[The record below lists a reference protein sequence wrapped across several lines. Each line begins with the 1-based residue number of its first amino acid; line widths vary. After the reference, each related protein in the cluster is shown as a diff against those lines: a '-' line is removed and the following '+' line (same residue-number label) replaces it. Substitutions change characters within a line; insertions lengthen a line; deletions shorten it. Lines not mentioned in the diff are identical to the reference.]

1 MPDANPRPPRRRPS
15 FRRPLP
21 PLWFG
26 LSIRAVLVLFN
37 VLASHGRGNTIDY
50 SAFKTLLA
58 EGRIAEVELGPEM
71 VRGQYQDGDGVMKAF
86 NAVRVDDPK
95 LTEQLEAQRVRY
107 TGQLSNAWVT
117 ELLSYV
123 VPILLVIG
131 LWVFVLRRMGG
142 AEGGIMSF
150 ARSRAK
156 IYVDDDVKV
165 GFSDVAGVDEAATEL
180 REIVGFLKNPSK
192 YTAIGGRIPKGV
204 LLVGPP
210 GTGKTLLARAVA
222 GEAKVPFFSLSGSE
236 FVEMFVGVG
245 AARVRDLFRQA
256 EVKAPCIVFIDE
268 LDALGKVRMQSPM
281 GGHEEREQ
289 TLNQLL
295 AEMDG
300 FDARKG
306 VIIVA
311 ATNWPEVLDPA
322 LLRPGRFDRQVLVDK
337 PDVRGREEILR
348 IHVRSVKLAENVDLP
363 LIAARTAG
371 FAGADLANLVNEAAL
386 LAGRR
391 DKTAVDRSDFDEA
404 IDRVVAGLEKKRAMN
419 PRIRRIIAVHEIG
432 HAIVAS
438 VLPGLDPVHKVS
450 IVGRGFGALGYTLS
464 LPLEDRYL
472 RTKAELQNEL
482 AVLLGGRTAE
492 LIIFGEVSTGDHN
505 DLLRATDIARSM
517 VTELGMSEL
526 VGPVNHEGRKRSTFL
541 DTPYVPERGTYAEET
556 ARVVD
561 AEIKRLIAE
570 AEATATRILTERRA
584 ALDEL
589 TAHLLEEEVIEGD
602 EIRRR
607 LGVGA
612 DTGAPAH

>member
-1 MPDANPRPPRRRPS
+1 MTPEANTRPPRRRPS
-15 FRRPLP
+15 FRRPLTS
-21 PLWFG
+21 LWFG
-26 LSIRAVLVLFN
+26 AAILAVLLLFN
-37 VLASHGRGNTIDY
+37 LITSSGRRETLDY
-50 SAFKTLLA
+50 SDFKSLLA
-58 EGRIAEVELGPEM
+58 QGRIAEVELGPER
-71 VRGQYQDGDGVMKAF
+71 VRGEFQDGDGALKAF
-86 NAVRVDDPK
+86 EAVRVEDPT
-95 LTEQLEAQRVRY
+95 LTELLEAQKVRY
-107 TGQLSNAWVT
+107 TGQVGNAWLT
-117 ELLSYV
+117 ELV
-123 VPILLVIG
+123 G
-131 LWVFVLRRMGG
+131 WVFPVLLIIGIWVFFLRRMGG

-156 IYVDDDVKV
+156 VYVDDDVKV
-165 GFSDVAGVDEAATEL
+165 GFADVAGVDEAATEL
-180 REIVGFLKNPSK
+180 REIVGFLKNPAK
-192 YTAIGGRIPKGV
+192 YTTLGGRIPKGV

-256 EVKAPCIVFIDE
+256 ETKAPCIVFIDE

-306 VIIVA
+306 VICVG
-311 ATNWPEVLDPA
+311 ATNRPEVLDPA

-337 PDVRGREEILR
+337 PDVQGREEILR
-348 IHVRSVKLAENVDLP
+348 IHVRAVKLAEDVDLP

-391 DKTAVDRSDFDEA
+391 DKTAVDRLDFDEA

-450 IVGRGFGALGYTLS
+450 IVGRGFGALGYTMS
-464 LPLEDRYL
+464 LPVEDRYL
-472 RTKAELQNEL
+472 RTKAELQHEL
-482 AVLLGGRTAE
+482 AVLLGGRNAE
-492 LIIFGEVSTGDHN
+492 LIVFSEVSTGDHN

-517 VTELGMSEL
+517 VTELGMSDL
-526 VGPVNHEGRKRSTFL
+526 VGPVNHEGRKRGAFL
-541 DTPYVPERGTYAEET
+541 ETPYAPERGSYAEET

-561 AEIKRLIAE
+561 AEIKRLISE
-570 AEATATRILTERRA
+570 AESTATRILTDRRD
-584 ALDEL
+584 ALDDL
-589 TAHLLEEEVIEGD
+589 TAHLLEKEVLGGE

-607 LGVGA
+607 LGVGPE
-612 DTGAPAH
+612 TR

>member
-1 MPDANPRPPRRRPS
+1 MKPDPTPRPPRHRSP
-15 FRRPLP
+15 FRRPLSS
-21 PLWFG
+21 LWFG
-26 LSIRAVLVLFN
+26 AGILAVLVLFN
-37 VLASHGRGNTIDY
+37 LITSTNRGETLDY
-50 SAFKTLLA
+50 SAFKSLLA
-58 EGRIAEVELGPEM
+58 QGRIAQVELGPEL
-71 VRGQYQDGDGVMKAF
+71 VRGEFQDADGTLKTF
-86 NAVRVDDPK
+86 EAVRVEDPK
-95 LTEQLEAQRVRY
+95 LTELLEAQRVKY
-107 TGQLSNAWVT
+107 TGQVSNKWLT
-117 ELLSYV
+117 ELL
-123 VPILLVIG
+123 G
-131 LWVFVLRRMGG
+131 WVFPVLLIIGIWVFFLRRMSGT
-142 AEGGIMSF
+142 EGGIMSF

-165 GFSDVAGVDEAATEL
+165 GFADVAGVDEAAAEL
-180 REIVGFLKNPSK
+180 REIVGFLKNPAK
-192 YTAIGGRIPKGV
+192 YTTLGGRIPKGV

-222 GEAKVPFFSLSGSE
+222 GEAKVPFFSLTGSE

-256 EVKAPCIVFIDE
+256 ELKAPCIVFIDE

-306 VIIVA
+306 VIIVG
-311 ATNWPEVLDPA
+311 ATNRPEVLDPA

-337 PDVRGREEILR
+337 PDVHGREEILG
-348 IHVRSVKLAENVDLP
+348 IHVRSVKLAEDVDLP

-419 PRIRRIIAVHEIG
+419 PRIRRIIAVHETG

-492 LIIFGEVSTGDHN
+492 LLIFGEVSTGDHN

-526 VGPVNHEGRKRSTFL
+526 VGPVNHEGRKRGAFL
-541 DTPYVPERGTYAEET
+541 DTPYVPERGNYAEET
-556 ARVVD
+556 ARLVD

-570 AEATATRILTERRA
+570 AEGTANRILTERRDT
-584 ALDEL
+584 LDDL
-589 TAHLLEEEVIEGD
+589 TAHLLEKEVLEGA

-607 LGVGA
+607 LGVGIE
-612 DTGAPAH
+612 TL

>member
-1 MPDANPRPPRRRPS
+1 MTPDASPRPPRRASP
-15 FRRPLP
+15 FRRPLSS
-21 PLWFG
+21 LWFG
-26 LSIRAVLVLFN
+26 AGLLAVVVLFSL
-37 VLASHGRGNTIDY
+37 VTSTSRGETLDY
-50 SAFKTLLA
+50 SAFKSLLA
-58 EGRIAEVELGPEM
+58 QGRIAEVELGPEL
-71 VRGQYQDGDGVMKAF
+71 VRGQFQDADGALKTF
-86 NAVRVDDPK
+86 EAVRVEDPK
-95 LTEQLEAQRVRY
+95 LTELLEAQRVNY
-107 TGQLSNAWVT
+107 TGQVSNKWLT
-117 ELLSYV
+117 ELL
-123 VPILLVIG
+123 G
-131 LWVFVLRRMGG
+131 WVFPVLLIIGIWVFFLRRMSGT
-142 AEGGIMSF
+142 EGGIMSF

-165 GFSDVAGVDEAATEL
+165 GFADVAGVDEAAVEL
-180 REIVGFLKNPSK
+180 REIVDFLKNPSK
-192 YTAIGGRIPKGV
+192 YTTIGGRIPKGV

-256 EVKAPCIVFIDE
+256 ELKAPCIVFIDE

-306 VIIVA
+306 VIIVG
-311 ATNWPEVLDPA
+311 ATNRPEVLDPA

-337 PDVRGREEILR
+337 PDVHGREEILR
-348 IHVRSVKLAENVDLP
+348 IHVRTVKLAEDVDLP

-492 LIIFGEVSTGDHN
+492 LLIFGEVSTGDHN

-526 VGPVNHEGRKRSTFL
+526 VGPVNHEGRKRGAFL
-541 DTPYVPERGTYAEET
+541 DGPYVPERGNYAEET
-556 ARVVD
+556 ARLVD
-561 AEIKRLIAE
+561 AEIKRLISDAE
-570 AEATATRILTERRA
+570 GTANRILTERRVT
-584 ALDEL
+584 LDDL
-589 TAHLLEEEVIEGD
+589 TAHLLEKEVLEGA

-607 LGVGA
+607 LGVGIE
-612 DTGAPAH
+612 TL